1 MSGMILFFSRLLL
14 WACVL
19 AGTTLLWVAFIDAGD
34 EGFPLSLERNTS
46 QLLAHLAR
54 K

>member
-1 MSGMILFFSRLLL
+1 MILFFSRLLL